1 MTQFLIFNGIPLP
14 FPESYDVSLSSVE
27 ADTGGETE
35 AGTTQRDVVRAG
47 IVTIGVSFQVT
58 AAWLKKLSAF
68 AKEDKLSVRYF
79 DTDDLVLKHTEM
91 FIEGFRATLIK
102 DTARKGFWTVSFT
115 LKEM

>member
-1 MTQFLIFNGIPLP
+1 MTQYLIFNGIPLP
-14 FPESYDVSLSSVE
+14 LPETYDLSLASVE

-35 AGTTQRDVVRAG
+35 AGTTQRDVVRSG
-47 IVTIGVSFQVT
+47 VVTIGVSFQVT
-58 AAWLKKLSAF
+58 AVWLKKLSAF

-91 FIEGFRATLIK
+91 FISGFKASLIK
-102 DTARKGFWTVSFT
+102 DTARKGFWAVSFT